1 MKNLTSHIL
10 RFVALAFLIPH
21 SSLLTPALAQVT
33 CAPAFP
39 TELDNVTITYNSAEG
54 NAALALT
61 SPVYA
66 HMGVI
71 TDKSTSPSDWKYV
84 KTTWAVNDA
93 NATMTNAGMGLWTK
107 TLNIKTF
114 YNVPAGEKILKL
126 SFVFRN
132 ATGSV
137 VGRASDGSDIFYDVY
152 PVGGPLQTR
161 FLKPAEKSLLVNSGA
176 SIPVVAAASKAASMR
191 LLDNGAQIA
200 TANGTALN
208 GAVTAGAAGPHL
220 VQLIAEAGAEKDTS
234 EFSYFV
240 PSPIVIENPPAG
252 SQLGATQIS
261 PTMLRFMLYAP
272 NKQIVHLIGN
282 FSLWEVTT
290 QYQMKRSQD
299 GNIWWLDVGGL
310 PSGPPF
316 PIVFQYLVNG
326 TLRIAD
332 PLSTLVL
339 DPNNDP
345 FIPAVTY
352 PDPFPYPT
360 GETSGAV
367 SLHYINPTPFNW
379 TATNY
384 QRPKKT
390 DLVIYELLARD
401 FVARHDYE
409 TIMDSLDYLEK
420 LGITAIELMPVN
432 EFDGNN
438 SWGYNPAFHKALDKY
453 YGTPEAFKRLVDEC
467 HRRNIAVI
475 LDVVF
480 NQASG
485 SSPLAQLY
493 WDPVNN
499 RPAADNPWLNPS
511 ATHDFNV
518 FNDFNHE
525 SAATKAYVKNCV
537 EYWLREYRV
546 DGFRFDLSK
555 GFTQKNTLGNVSA
568 WGQYDASRV
577 AIWKDYSSFVWSVD
591 PTAYVILEHF
601 ADNVEEKELSDNGM
615 MLWGNMHFQFKEV
628 GNGFA
633 AGINADLRGISYKQ
647 RGWANPHL
655 IGYMESHDEERIAFD
670 MLTYGNNGSASY
682 NIRTLP
688 VYARRIEML
697 ANLMYAVP
705 GPKMLWQFGELGY
718 DFSINRCE
726 DGTISN
732 DCRLS
737 PKPIRWDYLQSP
749 QRSRLYKV
757 MSALLHLRKT
767 YDVFETTD
775 FQANIGAGNGRT
787 VQLKGP
793 SLNVHVIANVATT
806 PQNIAANFPYPT
818 KWYEYYTG
826 DSLQV
831 NNPVGQIFLQP
842 GEYRLY
848 LNQRVPLPNGITLS
862 AKEEASGLLRDMA
875 VYPNPAAGDIVW
887 VDFSLLEKT
896 ELRVLITDL
905 TGRTVETLLP
915 GEIPAGDQHMEIE
928 LPKLGAGIYFLTV
941 QDAQGGTLTKRLVK
955 I

>member
-1 MKNLTSHIL
+1 MKNLHSHLLRLLLLIL
-10 RFVALAFLIPH
+10 FTQH
-21 SSLLTPALAQVT
+21 SSLLTPLFAQVT

-54 NAALALT
+54 NAALAT
-61 SPVYA
+61 ISPVYA

-71 TDKSTSPSDWKYV
+71 TDKSTSPTDWKYV
-84 KTTWAVNDA
+84 KTMWAVNDA
-93 NATMTNAGMGLWTK
+93 NASMTNAGMGLWTK
-107 TLNIKTF
+107 TFNIKTF

-132 ATGSV
+132 ADGST

-161 FLKPAEKSLLVNSGA
+161 FLKPAEKSLLLNSGA
-176 SIPVVAAASKAASMR
+176 NIPVAAVASKSASMR

-200 TANGTALN
+200 TASGTALN
-208 GAVTAGAAGPHL
+208 GAVTAGAAGLHL
-220 VQLIAEAGAEKDTS
+220 VQFTAEAGAEKDTS

-240 PSPIVIENPPAG
+240 APPVQVSDPPAG
-252 SQLGATQIS
+252 SVLGITVLS
-261 PTMLRFMLYAP
+261 PTSIRLMLYAP
-272 NKQIVHLIGN
+272 SKQVVHVIGDFN
-282 FSLWEVTT
+282 NWQISVTH
-290 QYQMKRSQD
+290 QMKR
-299 GNIWWLDVGGL
+299 NINSNTWWLDISGL
-310 PSGPPF
+310 PSDQ
-316 PIVFQYLVNG
+316 PIRFQYLVNG

-339 DPNNDP
+339 DPGSDP
-345 FIPAVTY
+345 FVPAVT
-352 PDPFPYPT
+352 FPNLPAYPT
-360 GETSGAV
+360 GKTSGTV
-367 SLHYINPTPFNW
+367 SLLYTNPAPFNW

-401 FVARHDYE
+401 FVARHDYQ
-409 TIMDSLDYLEK
+409 TILDSLDYLEK

-432 EFDGNN
+432 EFDGNI
-438 SWGYNPAFHKALDKY
+438 SWGYNPAYHKALDKY

-467 HRRNIAVI
+467 HKRNIAVI
-475 LDVVF
+475 LDAVF

-493 WDPVNN
+493 WDGGKPTLN
-499 RPAADNPWLNPS
+499 NPWLNRD

-518 FNDFNHE
+518 FHDFNHE

-555 GFTQKNTLGNVSA
+555 GFTQKNTVGNVSA

-615 MLWGNMHFQFKEV
+615 MLWGNMHFPFKDV
-628 GNGFA
+628 GNGSTSP
-633 AGINADLRGISYKQ
+633 DLRGLSYKQ

-655 IGYMESHDEERIAFD
+655 IGYMESHDEERIAYEC
-670 MLTYGNNGSASY
+670 LTYGNSANASY
-682 NIRTLP
+682 NIKTLP

-697 ANLMYAVP
+697 ANVMYTVP

-726 DGTISN
+726 DGSIN
-732 DCRLS
+732 NNCRLS

-749 QRSRLYKV
+749 HRSRLYKV
-757 MSALLHLRKT
+757 LSALLHLRKT

-775 FQANIGAGNGRT
+775 FQANIGPGNGRT
-787 VQLKGP
+787 VRLNGP
-793 SLNVHVIANVATT
+793 GLNAHLVANAATT
-806 PQNIAANFPYPT
+806 AQNITTNFPYPS

-862 AKEEASGLLRDMA
+862 AREEASGFLRDLA
-875 VYPNPAAGDIVW
+875 VYPNPAAGDLVW
-887 VDFSLLEKT
+887 ADFSLLEKT
-896 ELRVLITDL
+896 ELRVHITDL

-915 GEIPAGDQHMEIE
+915 GEIPAGDQHMELE
-928 LPKLGAGIYFLTV
+928 LPTLKAGIYFLTV
-941 QDAQGGTLTKRLVK
+941 QDAQGGQLTKRLVK
-955 I
+955 M